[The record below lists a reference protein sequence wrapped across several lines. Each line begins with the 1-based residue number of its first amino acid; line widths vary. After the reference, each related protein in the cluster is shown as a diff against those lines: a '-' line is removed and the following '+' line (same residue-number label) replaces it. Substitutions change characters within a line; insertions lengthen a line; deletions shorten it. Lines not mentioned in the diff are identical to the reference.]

1 MARKQASRKRESIPG
16 LPREDNLSRP
26 EVIVDF
32 VFHEGLL
39 FISIKNIRNEPA
51 LKVKVKFDKKIKG
64 LGGNKVISSLPLF
77 RNIEF
82 LAPHKEIT
90 TFLDSSASFFSR
102 GEPTQIQAR
111 ISYQGSTGKKYTSTI
126 IHNLE
131 IYREIAY
138 AKRLGLEP

>member
-1 MARKQASRKRESIPG
+1 MARKQAPRKREAIPE
-16 LPREDNLSRP
+16 LPEENDLCRP

-32 VFHEGLL
+32 VFNEGLL

-51 LKVKVKFDKKIKG
+51 LKVTVKFDKRIKG
-64 LGGNKVISSLPLF
+64 LGGKKVISSLPLF

-82 LAPHKEIT
+82 LAPNKEIT

-111 ISYQGSTGKKYTSTI
+111 ISYQGSSGKKYTSTI
-126 IHNLE
+126 SHNLE

-138 AKRLGLEP
+138 AKRLVLEP